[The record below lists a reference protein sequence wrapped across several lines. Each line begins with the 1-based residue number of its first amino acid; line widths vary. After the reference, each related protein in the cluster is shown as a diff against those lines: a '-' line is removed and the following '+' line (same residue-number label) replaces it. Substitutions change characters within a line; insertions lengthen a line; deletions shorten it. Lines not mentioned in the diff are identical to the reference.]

1 MFNLTGKVAFIT
13 GASRGFGQAIATT
26 LAAAG
31 ADLGLFAR
39 TEEGLLETAKFVK
52 NHGRRVLTCVGDVMH
67 PDDVSAAIQKT
78 VEQFGKLDIL
88 INNAGI
94 IVRHPIEELTDEDWF
109 KVMNTNLSGPFFCTR
124 AAVPY
129 MKQQK
134 WGRII
139 NVSSMMGLVALPERV
154 TYSTSKT
161 GIIGMTKSLA
171 LELAQYNI
179 TVNAIA
185 PGPFLTELNQQ
196 AKGNPVVNQFYME
209 RTPLKRWGDSGEV
222 GSLVL
227 YLASEESAFM
237 TGTVIPIDGG
247 WTAQ

>member
-1 MFNLTGKVAFIT
+1 MFELTGKVAFIT
-13 GASRGFGQAIATT
+13 GASRGFGQAIATK
-26 LAAAG
+26 LASAG
-31 ADLGLFAR
+31 ADLVLFAR
-39 TEEGLLETAKFVK
+39 TEEGLKETERLVQDI
-52 NHGRRVLTCVGDVMH
+52 GRRVLTCVGDVTK
-67 PDDVSAAIQKT
+67 PEDVTAAIKKA
-78 VEQFGKLDIL
+78 VDLFGKLDIL

-94 IVRHPIEELTDEDWF
+94 IVRRPIDELTDDDWF
-109 KVMNTNLSGPFFCTR
+109 SVINTNLSGPFYCTR
-124 AAVPY
+124 AAVPF

-185 PGPFLTELNQQ
+185 PGPFLTELNHQ
-196 AKGNPVVNQFYME
+196 AKGNPTVNQFYME
-209 RTPLKRWGDSGEV
+209 RTPLGRWGDSQEV

-227 YLASEESAFM
+227 YLASDEAAFI
-237 TGTVIPIDGG
+237 TGSVVPIDGG

>member
-1 MFNLTGKVAFIT
+1 MFDLTGKVAFIT
-13 GASRGFGQAIATT
+13 GASRGFGQAIAQT
-26 LAAAG
+26 LANAG
-31 ADLGLFAR
+31 ADVVLFAR
-39 TEEGLLETAKFVK
+39 TEEGLKETAKLVQ
-52 NHGRRVLTCVGDVMH
+52 NVGRHALICPGDITR
-67 PDDVSAAIQKT
+67 PTDVSAAIKKT
-78 VEQFGKLDIL
+78 ANQLGKLDIL

-94 IVRHPIEELTDEDWF
+94 IVRRPVEELTDDDWF
-109 KVMNTNLSGPFFCTR
+109 SVMNTNLSGPFYCIR
-124 AAVPY
+124 EAVPY

-171 LELAQYNI
+171 LELASHNI

-185 PGPFLTELNQQ
+185 PGPFLTELNKQ
-196 AKGNPVVNQFYME
+196 AKGNPTVNQFYMD
-209 RTPLKRWGDSGEV
+209 RTPLGRWGESQEV

-227 YLASEESAFM
+227 YLASEEAAYM

>member
-1 MFNLTGKVAFIT
+1 MFDLTGKVAFIT

-31 ADLGLFAR
+31 ADLVLFAR
-39 TEEGLLETAKFVK
+39 TEEGLKQTGQLIRDT
-52 NHGRRVLTCVGDVMH
+52 GRRVLICVGDVTK
-67 PDDVSAAIQKT
+67 PDDVNVAIKKAVT
-78 VEQFGKLDIL
+78 QFGRLDIL
-88 INNAGI
+88 VNNAGI
-94 IVRHPIEELTDEDWF
+94 IVRRPIDELTDEDWF
-109 KVMNTNLSGPFFCTR
+109 NVLNTNLSGPFYCTR

-179 TVNAIA
+179 TANAIA
-185 PGPFLTELNQQ
+185 PGPFLTELNRQ
-196 AKGNPVVNQFYME
+196 AKGNPTVNQFYMD
-209 RTPLKRWGDSGEV
+209 RTPLGRWGESEEV

-227 YLASEESAFM
+227 YLASEESAYI
-237 TGTVIPIDGG
+237 TGSVIPIDGG